1 MYIDHS
7 DAESIVLQQDGG
19 GGGGGGGGNTGVP
32 SARSGG
38 KRRNPDPVF
47 TSGPEFEMEDEDE
60 DQGYTQVT

>member
-1 MYIDHS
+1 MNIDHS
-7 DAESIVLQQDGG
+7 DAENIVLQRD
-19 GGGGGGGGNTGVP
+19 GGGGGNTGVP